1 MSEAS
6 LFLNCPIQRACQFP
20 FYLSHFE
27 LGFQNQE
34 TPVSKLS
41 LCTMKGMG
49 GEQIAVL
56 SEGVGG
62 KVSAWTS
69 EAS

>member
-1 MSEAS
+1 M
-6 LFLNCPIQRACQFP
+6 
-20 FYLSHFE
+20 
-27 LGFQNQE
+27 
-34 TPVSKLS
+34 SKLS